1 MDTWSKIWLPS
12 RISTSWFVIRKN
24 AEEHAES
31 MFKHTNI
38 KITTEDKSHWLV
50 EAIAFVNCKIITT
63 IATNS
68 VKAESFL

>member
-1 MDTWSKIWLPS
+1 MVGRTMDTRSKIWLPP

-38 KITTEDKSHWLV
+38 KITTEDKRHLGAV
-50 EAIAFVNCKIITT
+50 IGTTKHRQNYMKEKIDQ
-63 IATNS
+63 
-68 VKAESFL
+68 